1 MISTASLAA
10 FANPTTE
17 KEQKENLIQTEIT
30 VGTPVLYVR
39 TTNAQGTSSS
49 VSAYGYF
56 LDAALCPLQTSC
68 ATLSTHSH
76 LDIKSGRRVFE
87 GSDVGVRWFLMGETD
102 KKMRTSQIY
111 LAEQLSQTRFF
122 LGMSLA
128 QRNFDFRTV
137 VEEKVD
143 VFVGSRPTLEG
154 AFWAFSGSA
163 GGDILIAKNYRIG
176 LNISYAK
183 SISSSVRN
191 FILEQVLLD
200 LRLLHL
206 KF

>member
-1 MISTASLAA
+1 
-10 FANPTTE
+10 
-17 KEQKENLIQTEIT
+17 
-30 VGTPVLYVR
+30 
-39 TTNAQGTSSS
+39 
-49 VSAYGYF
+49 
-56 LDAALCPLQTSC
+56 
-68 ATLSTHSH
+68 
-76 LDIKSGRRVFE
+76 
-87 GSDVGVRWFLMGETD
+87 MGETD
-102 KKMRTSQIY
+102 KKMQTSQIY

-191 FILEQVLLD
+191 FILEQALLD